1 MGMLHH
7 MTQPTRGRKLLLK
20 QGQRS
25 LEPPTTLLTCP
36 RRVLRLDLS
45 HRTTKNR
52 RSRDRTNR
60 WRPHR
65 SRKSN
70 TCIRTI
76 SNEQLKSRGSF
87 TAGAHE
93 TRIRVQFVV
102 RAHMRTHA
110 KGESVGTFWPTLI
123 RRWFLAMARLLSWGG
138 GFKESD
144 RVSQT
149 SQGCKI
155 ATASERKA
163 IGRPVVTRVP
173 SRSSS
178 FHVTPHCSM
187 VSTCAYSSTAQS
199 VHPHLPL

>member
-36 RRVLRLDLS
+36 RRVGRLDLS

-149 SQGCKI
+149 SQGCKNRNSLR
-155 ATASERKA
+155 TESDWTS
-163 IGRPVVTRVP
+163 G
-173 SRSSS
+173 
-178 FHVTPHCSM
+178 CD
-187 VSTCAYSSTAQS
+187 QS
-199 VHPHLPL
+199 PFPL